1 MAFTGRLH
9 QDGPYYVR
17 RNYRRD
23 PMGRTTYIIIDE
35 RTNTQARKSQVWRNI
50 GQAVGEC
57 KGLDPAH
64 RTIITGFED
73 A

>member
-17 RNYRRD
+17 RNHRRD
-23 PMGRTTYIIIDE
+23 LKGKITYIIIDE
-35 RTNTQARKSQVWRNI
+35 RTNTQARKSSVWRNI
-50 GQAVGEC
+50 GQAIVEC
-57 KGLDPAH
+57 KALDPAH
-64 RTIITGFED
+64 RTIITGFG